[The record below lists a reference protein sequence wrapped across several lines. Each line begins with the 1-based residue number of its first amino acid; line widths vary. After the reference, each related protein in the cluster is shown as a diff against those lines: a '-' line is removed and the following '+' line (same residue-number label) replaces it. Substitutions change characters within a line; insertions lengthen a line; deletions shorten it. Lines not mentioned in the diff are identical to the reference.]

1 MKPALHA
8 ALLVAALLG
17 VVVSFGWIVR
27 AGDETCGTVGK
38 EDAFHCSHFAETLGL
53 VGFYGSGRSRSVD
66 LRGRPVDRL
75 EHTADERRWRSELT
89 HPP

>member
-53 VGFYGSGRSRSVD
+53 VGLYGSLLVAAVLSIYAAVRLVAWST
-66 LRGRPVDRL
+66 RPPRD
-75 EHTADERRWRSELT
+75 AGDSN
-89 HPP
+89 